1 MLFTTCLYLQT
12 VVHFIY
18 HDEKLHQ
25 VVHFTFSYLLIVS
38 YFLSLSFLP
47 LSLFSL
53 PSFFYS
59 LSPELDPIIRL
70 DFDNFQ
76 SWWTSPVTGSKTLPV
91 SWIFSCPITW
101 PYLPFLM
108 TISCVCVCVC
118 FILFIVPPVP
128 PFLHSPHPPSILLPG
143 LWKANEESWAE
154 GSFCVLVKRNN
165 LCQRRVLQQLCC
177 RTCSQKGWWDIFTGH

>member
-76 SWWTSPVTGSKTLPV
+76 S
-91 SWIFSCPITW
+91 
-101 PYLPFLM
+101 
-108 TISCVCVCVC
+108 
-118 FILFIVPPVP
+118 
-128 PFLHSPHPPSILLPG
+128 
-143 LWKANEESWAE
+143 
-154 GSFCVLVKRNN
+154 
-165 LCQRRVLQQLCC
+165 
-177 RTCSQKGWWDIFTGH
+177 